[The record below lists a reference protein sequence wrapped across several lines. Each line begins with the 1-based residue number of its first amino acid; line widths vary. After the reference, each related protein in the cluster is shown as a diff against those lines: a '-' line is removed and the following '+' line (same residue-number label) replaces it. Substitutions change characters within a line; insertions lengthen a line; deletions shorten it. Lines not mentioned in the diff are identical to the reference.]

1 MNIERTTIP
10 PSVRATLWSY
20 DMAKI
25 DLARDKTLIIR
36 QVLNYG
42 TEGAVNWV
50 REKYTTDE
58 LAEAVSSS
66 IASEWSPKSLN
77 YWSIILGVH
86 PTRRTRF
93 S

>member
-1 MNIERTTIP
+1 MNTERNHIP

-25 DLARDKTLIIR
+25 DPARDKMLIIR
-36 QVLNYG
+36 HVLNYG
-42 TEGAVNWV
+42 TEDAVKWV
-50 REKYTTDE
+50 RTQYTNDE
-58 LAEAVSSS
+58 LVEAVSSS

-77 YWSIILGVH
+77 YWSIILDVH

>member
-1 MNIERTTIP
+1 MDTKNAQIP

-20 DMAKI
+20 DMTKI
-25 DLARDKTLIIR
+25 DPEEDKALIIR
-36 QVLNYG
+36 HVLNYG
-42 TEGAVNWV
+42 TEDAVKWA
-50 REKYTTDE
+50 RTQYTTDE

-66 IASEWSPKSLN
+66 TASEWSPKSLN